1 LHRTRVDDTL
11 DVFACHGVG
20 GVVGSLLTGVFA
32 RTAVN
37 PNGADGLL
45 AGNPELLGVQALSV
59 LATGAWAALGTLV
72 VLGLVRLFTPLRT
85 EDEATEHG
93 VDFSQ
98 HAEVAY
104 VIEPGLEGL
113 IRRRISSLTGDSRS

>member
-20 GVVGSLLTGVFA
+20 DVVGSLLTGVFA

-72 VLGLVRLFTPLRT
+72 VLGLVRL
-85 EDEATEHG
+85 
-93 VDFSQ
+93 SQ

-113 IRRRISSLTGDSRS
+113 IRRRISSLTGDLRS

>member
-20 GVVGSLLTGVFA
+20 DVVGSLLTGVFA

-72 VLGLVRLFTPLRT
+72 VLGLVRRCARRT
-85 EDEATEHG
+85 RPP
-93 VDFSQ
+93 S
-98 HAEVAY
+98 
-104 VIEPGLEGL
+104 
-113 IRRRISSLTGDSRS
+113 TGSTSRSTPRWPT